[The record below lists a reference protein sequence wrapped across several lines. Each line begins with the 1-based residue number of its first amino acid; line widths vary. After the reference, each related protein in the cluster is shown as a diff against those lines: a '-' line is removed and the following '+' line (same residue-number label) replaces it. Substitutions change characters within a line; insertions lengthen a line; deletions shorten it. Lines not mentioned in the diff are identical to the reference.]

1 MLKPKIRIYYL
12 ITLVLVAS
20 AISLVSMPAPTDET
34 PPSEEPKLPV
44 RVYVFDIK
52 EQIAPPVWR
61 ATKKAMKEARE
72 KNSDLI
78 LIHLNTYGGMLDA
91 ADSIRTI
98 ILQSKIPVYVFI
110 DNNAASAG
118 ALISIACDS
127 IYMRSGALIGAAT
140 VVDQAGKPLPD
151 KYQSYMRAMMRSTA
165 EATGRDPDIAQA
177 MVDPRIKI
185 EGIID
190 TGQVLSF
197 TVTEAMKFG
206 YCQGKAENIDELL
219 INTGISDYTITKL
232 ELTTMDKVIGFLINP
247 FISGLLIMLII
258 GGIYFELQTPGVG
271 FPSAA
276 AIVAALLYF
285 APLYLEGIAENWEIL
300 IFVVGLV
307 LLAIEIFAIPGF
319 GIAGISGI
327 GLMVAGLILAMVDNL
342 GFNFGLQYMNDLLQ
356 AFFVVSVAAFLG
368 LALSF
373 YIGRKVFTTHLFG
386 ELALE
391 TTQDSSLGY
400 TSADA
405 KYHSMVGH
413 AGVAHTML
421 RPAGKVMIEGEL
433 YDATAESGLIERGE
447 NIIVAKHETSQLFVR
462 KKEV

>member
-1 MLKPKIRIYYL
+1 MLRQSIRLNYL
-12 ITLVLVAS
+12 IALALIAS
-20 AISLVSMPAPTDET
+20 ALTLVSMPTPTNDE
-34 PPSEEPKLPV
+34 SDKEPVK
-44 RVYVFDIK
+44 VYLFEIK
-52 EQIAPPVWR
+52 EQIAPPIWR
-61 ATKKAMKEARE
+61 ATRKAMNEAHD
-72 KNSDLI
+72 KNMDLI
-78 LIHLNTYGGMLDA
+78 LVHMNTYGGMLDA

-127 IYMRSGALIGAAT
+127 IYMRPGALIGAAT
-140 VVDQAGKPLPD
+140 VVDQSGNPLPD

-165 EATGRDPDIAQA
+165 EATGRNPDIAQA
-177 MVDPRIKI
+177 MVDPRIVI
-185 EGIID
+185 EGITD

-197 TVTEAMKFG
+197 TVTEAMKHG
-206 YCQGKAENIDELL
+206 YCEGQAENIEEVLT
-219 INTGISDYTITKL
+219 IAGVSDYTITRL
-232 ELTTMDKVIGFLINP
+232 ELTAMDKIIGFLIHP
-247 FISGLLIMLII
+247 IVSGLLIMLII

-276 AIVAALLYF
+276 AVVAALLYF
-285 APLYLEGIAENWEIL
+285 APLYLEGIAANWEIL

-327 GLMVAGLILAMVDNL
+327 ALMVAGLMLAMIDNM
-342 GFNFGLQYMNDLLQ
+342 GFNFGAQYMGDLLQ

-373 YIGRKVFTTHLFG
+373 YVGRKVFTTHIFG

-391 TTQDSSLGY
+391 TTQDASLGY

-405 KYHSMVGH
+405 HYHSMIGRSGK
-413 AGVAHTML
+413 AYTML
-421 RPAGKVMIEGEL
+421 RPAGKVMIDDEL
-433 YDATAESGLIERGE
+433 FDATADSGFIEKGE
-447 NIIVAKHETSQLFVR
+447 DVVVVKHETAQLFVR
-462 KKEV
+462 KA